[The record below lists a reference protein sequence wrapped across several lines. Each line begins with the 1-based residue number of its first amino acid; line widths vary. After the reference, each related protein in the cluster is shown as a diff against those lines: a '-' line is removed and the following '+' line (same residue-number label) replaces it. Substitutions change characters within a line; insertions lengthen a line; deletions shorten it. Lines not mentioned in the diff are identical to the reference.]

1 MKPTFTHDCERCK
14 FLGHILTVNGSADV
28 YYSCDSSE
36 DYRNLIFRYSDEPAD
51 YSHIGA
57 ERTAYLF
64 KFSL

>member
-14 FLGHILTVNGSADV
+14 FLGHILTVNGNADV
-28 YYSCDSSE
+28 
-36 DYRNLIFRYSDEPAD
+36 YRNLIFRYSDEPAD

-64 KFSL
+64 KF

>member
-14 FLGHILTVNGSADV
+14 FLGHILTVNGNADV
-28 YYSCDSSE
+28 YHSCDTLAGE
-36 DYRNLIFRYSDEPAD
+36 HNLLFRYSDDPAN
-51 YSHIGA
+51 YSHVNA